1 MGLFRFLKPVS
12 SAPVARERLQ
22 ILLEYERRM
31 VSQTSLITTLKEEIL
46 AVVSRHV
53 AIDPERIHVSVDRG
67 DGFSTL
73 AVGVQIPN
81 NRNNTTDELV
91 QAVYTEL
98 KRLAAAQLAGERPG
112 HTLQPTALV
121 HEAYLRLAQRTA
133 GWGKP
138 HRPSMCAGNSHHKHF
153 QSDGQVALG
162 GRTSNSVKILPAR
175 GISNRTH
182 NRHIP
187 LTTPILRTGSREL
200 RFMAIA
206 HADPLLHIGQYA
218 Q

>member
-1 MGLFRFLKPVS
+1 MSFFRFLRPVS

-81 NRNNTTDELV
+81 RNAQTEELI
-91 QAVYTEL
+91 QGGA
-98 KRLAAAQLAGERPG
+98 
-112 HTLQPTALV
+112 PT
-121 HEAYLRLAQRTA
+121 
-133 GWGKP
+133 GP
-138 HRPSMCAGNSHHKHF
+138 
-153 QSDGQVALG
+153 
-162 GRTSNSVKILPAR
+162 
-175 GISNRTH
+175 
-182 NRHIP
+182 
-187 LTTPILRTGSREL
+187 
-200 RFMAIA
+200 MA
-206 HADPLLHIGQYA
+206 
-218 Q
+218 